1 MSFPDRSYCSAVTYV
16 AACRDEITLAWKSLD
31 LTALDWAAAVLD
43 TAIRDG
49 RRIYAWGSAAIAN
62 HLLCDVVKGVQT
74 DTSLRP
80 RVVSLTGRS
89 PEHLSWL

>member
-1 MSFPDRSYCSAVTYV
+1 MSFPDRSYSSAVTYV

-49 RRIYAWGSAAIAN
+49 RRIYACGN
-62 HLLCDVVKGVQT
+62 GVRQQLPT
-74 DTSLRP
+74 TCCAMS
-80 RVVSLTGRS
+80 
-89 PEHLSWL
+89 

>member
-1 MSFPDRSYCSAVTYV
+1 VRSTYV

-31 LTALDWAAAVLD
+31 LTALDWAAAGLN

-49 RRIYAWGSAAIAN
+49 RRIYNGGSAANSN
-62 HLLCDVVKGVQT
+62 HLLCDIVKGVQT
-74 DTSLRP
+74 DTFLRP

-89 PEHLSWL
+89 LEHLSWL